1 MSHLV
6 KLLLPNILFNLLL
19 GGSQTDYLTFLSVWS
34 SGTDVY
40 YTQAHIRGV
49 RVTVGANVQLTCYDH
64 TT

>member
-19 GGSQTDYLTFLSVWS
+19 GGSHTDYLTCLSVWS

-49 RVTVGANVQLTCYDH
+49 RVTVDANVQLTCYDH